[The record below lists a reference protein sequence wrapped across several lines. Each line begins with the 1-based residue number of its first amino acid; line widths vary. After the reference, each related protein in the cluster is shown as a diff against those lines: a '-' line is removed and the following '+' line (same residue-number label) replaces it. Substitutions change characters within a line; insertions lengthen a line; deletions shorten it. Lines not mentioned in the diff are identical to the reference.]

1 MKPMYKRVL
10 LKLSGEALAG
20 DKGFGINNDVVNEIA
35 VAIKKI
41 QEMFQGWFSNS
52 ESNYNAFIKAMLRGN
67 VKEMNTYM
75 NEVALATFSSFD
87 TGRHPSGK
95 VSRSVSIMDSFWDFW

>member
-1 MKPMYKRVL
+1 MSRKKV
-10 LKLSGEALAG
+10 
-20 DKGFGINNDVVNEIA
+20 
-35 VAIKKI
+35 KKI

-52 ESNYNAFIKAMLRGN
+52 ESNYNAFIKAMLWGN

-95 VSRSVSIMDSFWDFW
+95 RSAGAFLSWIRFGTFGRIKRSL